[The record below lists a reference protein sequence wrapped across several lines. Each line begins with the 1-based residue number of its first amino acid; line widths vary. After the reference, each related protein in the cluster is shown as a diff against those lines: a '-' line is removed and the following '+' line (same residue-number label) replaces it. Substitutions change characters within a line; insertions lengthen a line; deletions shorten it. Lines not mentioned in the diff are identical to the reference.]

1 MKKFLSSYGLIFAML
16 TALVGCGGGGSGTGG
31 GIFGTGSNLT
41 LAGTAATGMA
51 ISSAPIT
58 AKCQAGTG
66 TATSAADGSYEVV
79 ISGGSLPCLLEVN
92 KPDGSGTLH
101 SIATG
106 SSSSAT
112 ANINPL
118 TEMVTAKLLAADP
131 ATYFAAFNPSSV
143 ASTITTSAVQ
153 NAHSAVV
160 AALSGTV
167 DAAAVGNLISTPM
180 RAATANNPSG
190 GDAQD
195 QLLDTLK
202 TKLTTTQ
209 QTQIV
214 SALASNTSPNTVK
227 SLVANSATAN
237 LSQLTSTLN
246 LDTNTLVLR
255 WADSFP
261 AGSNYRVEMQ
271 NPDGSFALVET
282 LAGVGGGGTVMQ
294 WQRAVTVSASY
305 RVVAVTSTNVV
316 ITTPQG
322 QDRVSVVVPSAP
334 PTIVSSQT
342 EPLSAG
348 ATLSLS
354 GNTAYSSVSWY
365 VDLRLIGTTTSTGGT
380 NNVGNPITW
389 NTSMET
395 NATHLILARVQTAT
409 DSYTEVR
416 RTLNVA
422 NSNLALSAA
431 VSASTGTI
439 NIDVSAS
446 SQYGIARVEGS
457 FDGATATSL
466 SEPNA
471 CSRFCSTNN
480 LYRFSINAA
489 TAGSGSH
496 SMVLTAIDSQGARK
510 TVTVAVPISNLPVL
524 TLGSPSDG
532 AFVSGTLSIS
542 GSSTSDKTG
551 ALTTTAS
558 LGDYQFMS
566 TTNANFSGSMNLASL
581 PAGPYTLTVRS
592 TDSSG
597 AVTVLQRTVSVTS
610 NSGLAYTPNFS
621 MGAGGQL
628 IRIDDS
634 NPAFVLYRAS
644 DGSYRVRNT
653 TTNAETT
660 LQGAST
666 LPYLYN
672 WAMDGGYVYVEGGYL
687 GSTSTGYAD
696 CPVECIFQ
704 WSPSGARTNL
714 STANPN
720 IGTYEQFPRAHAGN
734 VIWIDAAG
742 SNPGTFTRY
751 NVATG
756 TYSRISQPAGA
767 NYLIN
772 TEYDFYVDGSGN
784 VVFFYG
790 AQSGGEGMTSTF
802 DVYRWNSSTNT
813 STKLSSGGA
822 RSIYPKTDGQ
832 RVVWQQTATDTTGN
846 TTLLSQAVTG
856 GTVTTL
862 TSRGGNFQIK
872 DGVAAWLETAT
883 TTSPGRYGGITT
895 TVTALKANS
904 TTSPTASTLS
914 TLAAVNLYAVGGG
927 KVVFGE
933 LGKVYSW
940 NAETKA
946 STLLI
951 ETAPTQVS
959 MSGATMYFVM
969 GAAQAV
975 YKLVLQ

>member
-1 MKKFLSSYGLIFAML
+1 MKKFLSFFTIACAVL
-16 TALVGCGGGGSGTGG
+16 TAIVGCGGGGSGTVGG
-31 GIFGTGSNLT
+31 NPASDLT
-41 LAGTAATGMA
+41 LAGTAATGLA
-51 ISSAPIT
+51 IASAPVT
-58 AKCQAGTG
+58 VKCQSGSG
-66 TATSAADGSYEVV
+66 TATTGSDGTYQLV
-79 ISGGSLPCLLEVN
+79 ITSGSLPCVLEVT

-101 SIATG
+101 SVATG
-106 SSSSAT
+106 SASSAT
-112 ANINPL
+112 ANITPL
-118 TEMVTAKLLAADP
+118 TEMVTAKLLATDP
-131 ATYFAAFNPSSV
+131 AIYFAAFNASNA

-153 NAHSAVV
+153 TAQTAVV
-160 AALSGTV
+160 TALSGTV
-167 DAAAVGNLISTPM
+167 DASTVASLISTPM
-180 RAATANNPSG
+180 RAATTANPSG
-190 GDAQD
+190 GDVQD
-195 QLLDTLK
+195 QLLDALK

-209 QTQIV
+209 QTQVV
-214 SALASNTSPNTVK
+214 SALASNTSPTAIK
-227 SLVANSATAN
+227 SLVGNSATAN

-255 WADSFP
+255 WTDSFP
-261 AGSNYRVEMQ
+261 AGTNYRVEMQ
-271 NPDGSFALVET
+271 NADGSFSLVET
-282 LAGVGGGGTVMQ
+282 LAGVGGGGTAMQ

-342 EPLSAG
+342 EPLSG
-348 ATLSLS
+348 TATLSLS
-354 GNTAYSSVSWY
+354 GSNAYSSVSWY
-365 VDLRLIGTTTSTGGT
+365 VDLRLIGTTTSTGAT

-389 NTSMET
+389 NTSTET
-395 NATHLILARVQTAT
+395 NSTHLVLARVQTAT

-422 NSNLALSAA
+422 NSNLALSAT

-439 NIDVSAS
+439 NIDASAS

-457 FDGATATSL
+457 FDGATSTSL
-466 SEPNA
+466 TEPNA

-496 SMVLTAIDSQGARK
+496 TMVLTAIDSQGARK

-524 TLGSPSDG
+524 TLSSPSDG
-532 AFVSGTLSIS
+532 AFVSGTLTIS

-610 NSGLAYTPNFS
+610 GSGLAYTPNFS
-621 MGAGGQL
+621 MGVGGQL

-634 NPAFVLYRAS
+634 NPALVLYRAS

-687 GSTSTGYAD
+687 GSKSTGYAD

-720 IGTYEQFPRAHAGN
+720 VGIYEQFPRAHGGN
-734 VIWIDAAG
+734 VIWINAAG

-756 TYSRISQPAGA
+756 SYSKIAQPAGA

-784 VVFFYG
+784 VVFFYC
-790 AQSGGEGMTSTF
+790 AQSGGEGVTSTF
-802 DVYRWNSSTNT
+802 DVYRWNSTTNT

-846 TTLLSQAVTG
+846 TTLLSQAVAG
-856 GTVTTL
+856 GAITTL
-862 TSRGGNFQIK
+862 TSSGGSFQVK
-872 DGVAAWLETAT
+872 DGVAAWLETTT
-883 TTSPGRYGGITT
+883 TTSTGRYGGTTT
-895 TVTALKANS
+895 TVTALKAS
-904 TTSPTASTLS
+904 TTSGTTASTVS

-940 NAETKA
+940 SADTKT
-946 STLLI
+946 STLLM
-951 ETAPTQVS
+951 ETAPTQVT
-959 MSGATMYFVM
+959 MSGSTMYFVM
-969 GAAQAV
+969 GTAQAV